1 MLSPGDTF
9 GLYRIERE
17 IGRGGMAIVYL
28 AYHQWLDRPV
38 ALKVLR
44 SEFQQDQELVAR
56 FLVEAR
62 SAARLEHPN
71 IVAVYDA
78 GVVDGVH
85 YLAMEYVEG
94 ETLADVLAR
103 INGPLPIDFAISVTT
118 QVASALD
125 YAHRRGVVHRDV
137 KPSNILVQENGKVL
151 LTDFGIAHA
160 VGLRSPE
167 QKAAV
172 LGTPEYMSP
181 EQAMGRAV
189 DGRSDVYSLGIVVFH
204 MLTGRPPFYGDNHR
218 DILYAHVH
226 QPLPDPRTMNANL
239 PVDIVRVLDRAT
251 AKDPDDRYPTA
262 GAFAQAFRR
271 VLLAPQAEPLVVNQS
286 APLWLYVLL
295 GVLLG
300 LAALSLTGW
309 LLLRSS
315 AFGFPPTT
323 QSPIPGMPS
332 SDEASSQEET
342 PQQPIA
348 LLPTE
353 TPTATTTPTATLT
366 PSPTATSTPT
376 PTLTPTPAYPPR
388 IAYVSDRTGT
398 PQIYIIQS
406 DGANDTQLTFE
417 GWNEHPFWSP
427 DGSSIYFISDRGQG
441 PALWS
446 MQADGSDQQ
455 EVLFVPG
462 STGYALSPNGEHVA
476 YLQPGPAGIQ
486 LFLDGLLWSQFP
498 GQRLSLQW
506 APDSQN
512 IVLEI
517 DYAKTVGIMNIASSE
532 VSLLTDPAYA
542 SWNPGWSPDGRS
554 VVFAS
559 TKDGNAGIYTLSL
572 AQPTFVRLTPLNA
585 WSQAPSWSPDGS
597 LVAHITGEGG
607 GQWGLYVVDP
617 SGNNRFRLFSP
628 VFPEAPAVW
637 SSDSQQLAFL
647 VQDGDDEIAV
657 IRRDGT
663 GFLQLTQ
670 NRARDWGPAW
680 EPR

>member
-262 GAFAQAFRR
+262 GAFAQALRR

-427 DGSSIYFISDRGQG
+427 DGSRIYFISDRGQG